1 MANTQIRTG
10 NDKQTEIKHLY
21 GCVVY
26 YLTQRAQRTRSYN
39 SLLFTL
45 ALEMSQVSLRRESA
59 EVGCQTNILY
69 TIGFRQPLRSLV
81 ARSQRPL
88 QRQCCLTKSLRSLRP
103 LRAEIKHLYGCV
115 VYYLTQRAQR
125 MQRFSIAF
133 STYVREVVSL
143 RYDNPAA
150 NSQSAVCL

>member
-21 GCVVY
+21 GDY
-26 YLTQRAQRTRSYN
+26 IIYLTQRAQRAQSFNFHTIHAVAGDVASFTTTGERRGWMTNEYSKQP
-39 SLLFTL
+39 LL
-45 ALEMSQVSLRRESA
+45 
-59 EVGCQTNILY
+59 
-69 TIGFRQPLRSLV
+69 FRQPLRSLV

-125 MQRFSIAF
+125 SRSFNFLLFTLTLEMS
-133 STYVREVVSL
+133 
-143 RYDNPAA
+143 
-150 NSQSAVCL
+150 